1 MNKLKVA
8 IIGSQG
14 KIGQKRKIVLEGDDR
29 VHISA
34 LCDISNN
41 FDSPR
46 LSANIS
52 YYTDYH
58 KMLEKEKLDAVF
70 ICVPHTLTKKIVI
83 DALSHNIHVFSEK
96 PPGICLDDVVEMKK
110 SLLRHP
116 ELKLKFGFNH
126 RYYSHIQNA
135 KKSIDNGKLGEIQWI
150 KGTYGRVELGE
161 GWRVHKEWGGHGI
174 LLSQGVHLVDLFRF
188 LTGQEFTEIKSFVSH
203 FNKKWYE
210 DNVFAIMRSSNGVVG
225 SLHSSCTLRKNA
237 FIIYIGLEHGY
248 IRIENLITSTR
259 SFGFPEELC
268 VANSDKT
275 YFYGNPQKTST
286 YYGVDNSWK
295 IEIDEF
301 VDAVINKK
309 SIKNGNINDAY
320 ENMKIVEEVYKDG
333 HE

>member
-1 MNKLKVA
+1 MKLKVA

-14 KIGQKRKIVLEGDDR
+14 KMGQKRKTILEEDDR
-29 VHISA
+29 IHISA
-34 LCDISNN
+34 LCDISSN

-58 KMLEKEKLDAVF
+58 DMLEKENLGAVF

-83 DALSHNIHVFSEK
+83 DALSYNIHVFSEK
-96 PPGICLDDVVEMKK
+96 PPGICLNDVKEMKEC
-110 SLLRHP
+110 LAHHP
-116 ELKLKFGFNH
+116 NLKLKFGFNH

-135 KKSIDNGKLGEIQWI
+135 KKFIDSRELGEIQWI
-150 KGTYGRVELGE
+150 KGTYGRVELGN
-161 GWRVHKEWGGHGI
+161 GWREREELGGRGI
-174 LLSQGVHLVDLFRF
+174 LLSQGIHLVDLFRY
-188 LTGQEFTEIKSFVSH
+188 LTGREFSEIKSFVSH

-210 DNVFAIMRSSNGVVG
+210 DNVFAIMRSSSDIVG

-295 IEIDEF
+295 DEVDEF
-301 VDAVINKK
+301 VDVIINKK
-309 SIKNGNINDAY
+309 PVRNGNINDAY
-320 ENMKIVEEVYKDG
+320 ENMKIVEEVYKHG
-333 HE
+333 YK